1 MATII
6 KVCPFCQSD
15 DIRYSVKK
23 TTIKFEPAYHAAM
36 YCNHCHCYGPRIL
49 HKGKR
54 EKSRYDFECED
65 VLKKCALDAWNFRPT
80 D

>member
-1 MATII
+1 MEDCI
-6 KVCPFCQSD
+6 KPCPFCQSN
-15 DIRYSVKK
+15 DIRYSVKT

-49 HKGKR
+49 HKV
-54 EKSRYDFECED
+54 EKGTSRYDVERDD
-65 VLKKCALDAWNFRPT
+65 VLKKCAMDAWNFRPT